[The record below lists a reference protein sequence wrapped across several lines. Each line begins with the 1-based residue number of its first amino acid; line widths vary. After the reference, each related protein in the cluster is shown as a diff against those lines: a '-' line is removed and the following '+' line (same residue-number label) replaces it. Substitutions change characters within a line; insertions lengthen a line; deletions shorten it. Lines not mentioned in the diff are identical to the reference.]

1 MLSSAKKSSL
11 MRTEISVALNNMDI
25 ADGSIRSCCGP
36 NLVLIGIHI
45 IAPNALSMDRVELMT
60 LSLEAFIK
68 DTSSV
73 ISWDL
78 R

>member
-1 MLSSAKKSSL
+1 
-11 MRTEISVALNNMDI
+11 MRTEISVALNNMNI
-25 ADGSIRSCCGP
+25 TDGSIQSCFCP

-45 IAPNALSMDRVELMT
+45 IAPNALSMNRVDLMT

-68 DTSSV
+68 DTFSV

-78 R
+78 G